1 MAMPSME
8 AMEISTPAREE
19 APTARILSRHQPS
32 DGETASSTASCW
44 ACLPFIQPRRAPAY
58 AVSRGAKCWV
68 EGDSVTHCP
77 ICEVEFG
84 TQHKHVTRRH
94 CRKCGGVFCYTC
106 TYDKAALREERAWPE
121 LGWGGKPPK
130 SVHVCTNCYDSC
142 PPPADGLRRCR
153 FCHQRVRL
161 AYFEAHHSV
170 CLEEQYSRAQFAPQ
184 QLQHFGGCSGGTGH
198 GFHSSFTPAG
208 SSSSA
213 AQQGKT
219 ASVVAPGP
227 DLADSMTEGAPS
239 SSSAVLADATP
250 AALASA
256 SGSPATDP
264 EPHPSSDASRK
275 KPLHPFAV
283 AQAAVCERSIAESL
297 LCNVCM
303 SAEANTAI
311 IPCGHTVACVRC
323 LERLDN
329 CPVCRKP
336 IERLLRIY
344 RS

>member
-1 MAMPSME
+1 MPVADSAIE
-8 AMEISTPAREE
+8 FDTPTRGEE
-19 APTARILSRHQPS
+19 SPSHAILSHAHES
-32 DGETASSTASCW
+32 DSGTSASFLSSCF
-44 ACLPFIQPRRAPAY
+44 PFLKPRGGNY
-58 AVSRGAKCWV
+58 AVGPGSSCWV
-68 EGDSVTHCP
+68 EGQSVTHCP

-106 TYDKAALREERAWPE
+106 TYDKALLRSWTDLAW
-121 LGWGGKPPK
+121 GVNAAK
-130 SVHVCTNCYDSC
+130 SVHICTSCYESC
-142 PPPADGLRRCR
+142 PPPVDGLRRCR

-161 AYFEAHHSV
+161 AFFEAHHSV

-283 AQAAVCERSIAESL
+283 AQAAVGERSIAESL